1 MRFTPSTLQELKMDK
16 LEKSE
21 RNNFMETISKRVN
34 YLWKPFIKIMI
45 YTVINALNG
54 EVHNKYY
61 KPFFSDAEN
70 PQ

>member
-1 MRFTPSTLQELKMDK
+1 M
-16 LEKSE
+16 
-21 RNNFMETISKRVN
+21 IHKRVSN
-34 YLWKPFIKIMI
+34 LWKPFVQIMV
-45 YTVINALNG
+45 YTSVNAMNG